1 MTRLFP
7 RRAVVAAGAASIL
20 WPGISGAAI
29 DSARAAEFIRTTGN
43 RLVAIINGGGS
54 VEERRTRVAEVLRTA
69 VDIEGVGRFI
79 LGRWWNVATEAERR
93 EYLRLFEEIIIRNL
107 SSRFGELAG
116 VRFSLGRVQPR
127 AEDDVLVSTEVVQPG
142 SAPFALDWLVAEVGG
157 QPKVVDV
164 VAEGA
169 SLRLTT
175 RSEYSSVISRNGGR
189 VGPLLD
195 AMRQQIARLAA
206 QER

>member
-1 MTRLFP
+1 MTFAPP
-7 RRAVVAAGAASIL
+7 RRRALALAAFLLGLPAA
-20 WPGISGAAI
+20 
-29 DSARAAEFIRTTGN
+29 ARAALDPSRAVEFVRTTGN
-43 RLVAIINGGGS
+43 RLVAIINAGGP
-54 VEERRTRVAEVLRTA
+54 VEQKRAQVAEVLRAA

-93 EYLRLFEEIIIRNL
+93 EYLQLFEEIIIRNL

-116 VRFSLGRVQPR
+116 VRFTIGRAQPR
-127 AEDDVLVSTEVVQPG
+127 AEEDVLVSTEVTQPG
-142 SAPFALDWLVAEVGG
+142 SQPFALDWLVAEVGG

-164 VAEGA
+164 IAEGA

-175 RSEYSSVISRNGGR
+175 RSEYSAVISRNGGR
-189 VGPLLD
+189 VAPLLE

>member
-1 MTRLFP
+1 MTGLIS
-7 RRAVVAAGAASIL
+7 RRAAVAAAAAL
-20 WPGISGAAI
+20 ALRPGISRAAI
-29 DSARAAEFIRTTGN
+29 DPARAAEFIRTTGN
-43 RLVAIINGGGS
+43 RLVAIINGSGS
-54 VEERRTRVAEVLRTA
+54 VEQRRAQVAEVLRAA

>member
-1 MTRLFP
+1 MSTFLP
-7 RRAVVAAGAASIL
+7 RRGLLPLAAALLAPATARAAVE
-20 WPGISGAAI
+20 P
-29 DSARAAEFIRTTGN
+29 ARAAEFIRTTGD
-43 RLVAIINGGGS
+43 RLVGIINSGAPLD
-54 VEERRTRVAEVLRTA
+54 RRRAQVAEVLRGA

-93 EYLRLFEEIIIRNL
+93 EYLSLFQDILIRNL
-107 SSRFGELAG
+107 SSRFGELEG
-116 VRFSLGRVQPR
+116 VRFSLGRTQTR

-142 SAPFALDWLVAEVGG
+142 AAPFALDWLVGEVGN

-164 VAEGA
+164 IAEGA

-175 RSEYSSVISRNGGR
+175 RSEYSAVISRNGGR

-195 AMRQQIARLAA
+195 LMRQQIARLSAR
-206 QER
+206 ER